1 MKKIILAAFAM
12 VLSVGTMTAQ
22 TDTSILPQNS
32 QDFLE
37 QNFSDL
43 TIAEVEKED
52 GWLNWDKNEMY
63 EVHFTNGIKLD
74 FNENGELTEVDSNNG
89 EIIPEEIIPQ
99 EIRTYLDE
107 NEENADLISWEMDDD
122 GQEVGLSDGREL
134 EFDQNGKF
142 LKED

>member
-12 VLSVGTMTAQ
+12 VFSVGTMTAQ
-22 TDTSILPQNS
+22 ADTSILPQNS
-32 QDFLE
+32 RDLLE
-37 QNFSDL
+37 ESFGDL

-74 FNENGELTEVDSNNG
+74 FNEKGELTEVDSNNG
-89 EIIPEEIIPQ
+89 ETIPEEIIPE
-99 EIRTYLDE
+99 EIRSYLEE
-107 NEENADLISWEMDDD
+107 NEEGVEIISWEMDDN
-122 GQEVGLSDGREL
+122 GQEVGLADGREL
-134 EFDQNGKF
+134 EFDDNGEF